1 MDLNQET
8 LQSLAVGA
16 SGGIPLTLLLLIS
29 VRSLKDSFNDLST
42 RLLKLEVIF
51 EATCRDAV
59 QKLTSRVEDLE
70 SEIAKLKDKK

>member
-16 SGGIPLTLLLLIS
+16 SGGIPLTLLLLSS
-29 VRSLKDSFNDLST
+29 VRSLKDSFNNLST

-70 SEIAKLKDKK
+70 TEIEKLKDKT

>member
-1 MDLNQET
+1 MDLNPET

-16 SGGIPLTLLLLIS
+16 SGGIPLTLLLLVS

-70 SEIAKLKDKK
+70 TEIEKLKDKT

>member
-1 MDLNQET
+1 MDLNPET

-16 SGGIPLTLLLLIS
+16 SGGIPLTLLLLSS

-59 QKLTSRVEDLE
+59 QKLISRVEDLE
-70 SEIAKLKDKK
+70 TEIEKLKDKT

>member
-1 MDLNQET
+1 MDLNQEM